1 MGLHT
6 EGYVSAASSSATI
19 IIIIIKIII
28 CIPGPSSQ
36 VAKQLGEAF
45 DGVTVYRTLAAKES

>member
-1 MGLHT
+1 MGLHR
-6 EGYVSAASSSATI
+6 EGYVSAASSSAT
-19 IIIIIKIII
+19 IIIIKIII

-45 DGVTVYRTLAAKES
+45 DGVMVYRILAAKES